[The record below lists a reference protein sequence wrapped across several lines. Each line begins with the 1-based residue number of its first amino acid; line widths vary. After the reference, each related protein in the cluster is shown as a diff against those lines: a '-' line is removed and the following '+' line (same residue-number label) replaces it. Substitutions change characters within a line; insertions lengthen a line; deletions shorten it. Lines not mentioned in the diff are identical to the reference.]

1 MTRGHQRRAPRTKR
15 QRQRIRNLT
24 HPTRSLPA
32 RRVRVHPDPRR
43 PFVVEV
49 RIARNRRHM
58 HEEIRRLDRQDE
70 DPRTQGMVRC
80 WYSTLRWRPLIR
92 PRGVIARMYLN
103 VADLRRRPSEI
114 VSHEATHAGLAWG
127 RLQRANLDRMAGE
140 EIVCHAVG
148 QLMRQ
153 INHHC
158 FALGVW

>member
-1 MTRGHQRRAPRTKR
+1 MKKRPRPQRRTRVKVVR
-15 QRQRIRNLT
+15 LT
-24 HPTRSLPA
+24 HANRSLPA

-70 DPRTQGMVRC
+70 DPRTQGMVRS
-80 WYSTLRWRPLIR
+80 WHSTLQQQPVIR

-103 VADLRRRPSEI
+103 VSDLRRRPSEI
-114 VSHEATHAGLAWG
+114 VSHECTHAGLAWG
-127 RLQRANLDRMAGE
+127 RLQRANLRRMEGE

-148 QLMRQ
+148 QLVRQ

-158 FALGVW
+158 FAQKVWT